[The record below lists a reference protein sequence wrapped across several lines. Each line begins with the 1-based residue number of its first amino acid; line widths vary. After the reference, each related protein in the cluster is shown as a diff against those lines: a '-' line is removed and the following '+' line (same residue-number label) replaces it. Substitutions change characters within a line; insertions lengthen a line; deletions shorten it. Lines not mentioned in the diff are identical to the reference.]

1 MKKKVYSPD
10 KPVAAWTS
18 TDRLPD
24 GVIPSLTMIL
34 RTHGCYRSRKGEE
47 CTMCGFASDSA
58 TVPPSPDDLV
68 AQFHN
73 ALARRPDGK
82 FMVKIFTSGSFLD
95 ASEVPLEVR
104 SVILEELESDSDVSK
119 VLIETRPEFVTQ
131 KTVAACKERIRKDF
145 EIAIGVETSSDE
157 IRDVCINKGFSFE
170 DFIRASE
177 VAHRNDATVKA
188 YLLLKPPFL
197 SEGAAIRDIV
207 RSVRDVS
214 GYAETVSINL
224 CNVQRGTFVSKLQRR
239 GEYRPPWL
247 WSAIAVL
254 RDAKRENPNP
264 DLIIT
269 SDPVGAGSRYG
280 PHNCGRCD
288 RDAASAINRFSL
300 SQDISDLEN
309 PGIVCGCMYLWQKAV
324 ELEDVSYGAPLAR
337 RVRT

>member
-1 MKKKVYSPD
+1 MKKKEYSPD

-18 TDRLPD
+18 TDRLL
-24 GVIPSLTMIL
+24 GCAIPSLTMIL
-34 RTHGCYRSRKGEE
+34 RTHGCYRSRGGKE
-47 CTMCGFASDSA
+47 CTMCGFARDSA
-58 TVPPSPDDLV
+58 TVPPSHDELI
-68 AQFHN
+68 AQFRN

-95 ASEVPLEVR
+95 ASEVPPEVR
-104 SVILEELESDSDVSK
+104 STILGELESDPDVSK

-131 KTVAACKERIRKDF
+131 RTVAACKERIRKDF

-157 IRDVCINKGFSFE
+157 IRDVCINKGFLFE

-177 VAHRNDATVKA
+177 IAHRNDATVKA

-197 SEGAAIRDIV
+197 SEGVAIRDMV

-214 GYAETVSINL
+214 GYAEAVSINL

-254 RDAKRENPNP
+254 RDAKMENP

-288 RDAASAINRFSL
+288 RDAAGAINRFSL
-300 SQDISDLEN
+300 TQDISDLEN
-309 PGIVCGCMYLWQKAV
+309 PEIVCDCMHLWQKAV

-337 RVRT
+337 RVKARP

>member
-1 MKKKVYSPD
+1 MKKKAYSPN

-34 RTHGCYRSRKGEE
+34 RTYGCYRSRGGKE
-47 CTMCGFASDSA
+47 CTMCGFARDSA
-58 TVPPSPDDLV
+58 TVPPSPDELV
-68 AQFHN
+68 AQFRN
-73 ALARRPDGK
+73 ALARRPEGE

-104 SVILEELESDSDVSK
+104 STILEELESDPDVLK
-119 VLIETRPEFVTQ
+119 VLIETRPEFVTER
-131 KTVAACKERIRKDF
+131 KVASCKESIRKDF

-157 IRDVCINKGFSFE
+157 IRDVCINKGFLFG
-170 DFIRASE
+170 DFIRASDI
-177 VAHRNDATVKA
+177 AHRHDATVKA

-197 SEGAAIRDIV
+197 SEGVAMRDIV

-214 GYAETVSINL
+214 GYSEAVSVNL
-224 CNVQRGTFVSKLQRR
+224 CNVQRGTFVSKLERR

-254 RDAKRENPNP
+254 RDAKRENP

-300 SQDISDLEN
+300 TQDISDLEN
-309 PGIVCGCMYLWQKAV
+309 PEITCDCVHLWQKAV

-337 RVRT
+337 RVRARP

>member
-1 MKKKVYSPD
+1 M
-10 KPVAAWTS
+10 
-18 TDRLPD
+18 
-24 GVIPSLTMIL
+24 
-34 RTHGCYRSRKGEE
+34 
-47 CTMCGFASDSA
+47 
-58 TVPPSPDDLV
+58 
-68 AQFHN
+68 
-73 ALARRPDGK
+73 
-82 FMVKIFTSGSFLD
+82 
-95 ASEVPLEVR
+95 
-104 SVILEELESDSDVSK
+104 SDVSK

-131 KTVAACKERIRKDF
+131 KAVAACKERIRKDF

-157 IRDVCINKGFSFE
+157 IRDVCINKGFLFE

-177 VAHRNDATVKA
+177 IAHQYDATVKA

-197 SEGAAIRDIV
+197 SEGVAIRDMV

-214 GYAETVSINL
+214 GYAEAVSVNL

-254 RDAKRENPNP
+254 RDAKRENP

-288 RDAASAINRFSL
+288 RAAADAINRFSL

-309 PGIVCGCMYLWQKAV
+309 PEIVCDCMHLWQKAV
-324 ELEDVSYGAPLAR
+324 ELEDVAYGAPLAR
-337 RVRT
+337 R